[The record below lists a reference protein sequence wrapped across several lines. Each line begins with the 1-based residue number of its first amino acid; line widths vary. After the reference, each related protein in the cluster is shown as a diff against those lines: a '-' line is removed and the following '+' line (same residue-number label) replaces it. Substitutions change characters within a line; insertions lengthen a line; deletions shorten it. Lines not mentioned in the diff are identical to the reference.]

1 MKYPPYREWIKSE
14 DLAKTLVSYK
24 DTDLCIMGD
33 RELEKEA
40 LGSIHKYREEIEDYI
55 KVDPAFKSSLKP
67 IETKKGAPLIVKKMI
82 EAGKTAGVGPMAAV
96 AGAVAEFVG
105 RDLLSFSKEIIVE
118 NGGDI
123 FIKSSKNRRF
133 GIFAGESPLTG
144 KLTFEIMA
152 VDTPLG
158 VCTSSG
164 SIGHSLSFGRADAVC
179 AISKDTLLAD
189 AVATQAGNL
198 VKSAEDI
205 EKAISYARSIPEV
218 TGVIVIVGNK
228 LGTWGS
234 VKLGE

>member
-1 MKYPPYREWIKSE
+1 MDYREWVRSD
-14 DLAKTLVSYK
+14 DLVKTIVSYK
-24 DTDLCIMGD
+24 DTDLCVMGD
-33 RELEKEA
+33 RVLKKEA
-40 LGSIHKYREEIEDYI
+40 LGSIHKHREEIEDYI
-55 KVDPAFKSSLKP
+55 KIDPAFKSSLRP
-67 IETKKGAPLIVKKMI
+67 IEAKKSAPLIVEKMI
-82 EAGKTAGVGPMAAV
+82 GAGKAAGVGPMAAV

-123 FIKSSKNRRF
+123 FIKSSRDRRF

-164 SIGHSLSFGRADAVC
+164 SVGHSLSFGRADAACV
-179 AISKDTLLAD
+179 ISKDTLLAD
-189 AVATQAGNL
+189 AVATQTGNL
-198 VKSAEDI
+198 VKSEEDI

-218 TGVIVIVGNK
+218 KGVIVVVGNK